1 MILKSNQNFVG
12 KMLLLKMITEIKLVL
27 TSNSGIKKIRI
38 LFKAKYRQKDTSI
51 QVLWRMKFKYWF

>member
-51 QVLWRMKFKYWF
+51 QVL